1 MERMLAVVFD
11 SEHKAYEASNALQSL
26 DEDSVIALNVD
37 AVVTR
42 HHDGSTTIVKDH
54 IEHLEGTMG
63 GTALGTVIGALTGP
77 FGAVIGALGGLA
89 AGTISDLARARV
101 DNDFIK
107 EVATALE
114 PGKSALVAQINEDD
128 TDAVDNH
135 MAALGGRVFR
145 RAMLDQADRE
155 LTDISRDDR
164 A

>member
-1 MERMLAVVFD
+1 MLVVVFD
-11 SEHKAYEASNALQSL
+11 TEDKAYDASSALQSL
-26 DEDSVIALNVD
+26 DESSVIALNVD

-42 HHDGSTTIVKDH
+42 DRNRGTTVVKNH
-54 IEHLEGTMG
+54 VEHLEGTMG
-63 GTALGTVIGALTGP
+63 GTALGTLIGAIAGPAGAAIGALS
-77 FGAVIGALGGLA
+77 GLV

-107 EVATALE
+107 EVATALA

-128 TDAVDNH
+128 TDGVDTR

-155 LTDISRDDR
+155 LTHVLRDHNV
-164 A
+164 